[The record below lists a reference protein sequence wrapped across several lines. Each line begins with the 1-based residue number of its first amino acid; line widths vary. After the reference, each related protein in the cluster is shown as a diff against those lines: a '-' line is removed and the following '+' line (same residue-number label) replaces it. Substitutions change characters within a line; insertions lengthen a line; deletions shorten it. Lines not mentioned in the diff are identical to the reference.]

1 MQCMRTP
8 TRSMRIPEP
17 LEAAAR
23 AGAPELAGLGI
34 GELVRAA
41 LALAAGHSVKE
52 AVAIAHGVRGQ
63 ALAAPESPVAR
74 PGREVPAA

>member
-1 MQCMRTP
+1 MHTP

-41 LALAAGHSVKE
+41 LALAAGHSIKE
-52 AVAIAHGVRGQ
+52 AVQIAHGVRGQ
-63 ALAAPESPVAR
+63 ALTVPEPTEVRTA
-74 PGREVPAA
+74 REVPAA

>member
-1 MQCMRTP
+1 
-8 TRSMRIPEP
+8 MRIPEP

-52 AVAIAHGVRGQ
+52 AVAIAHGDRGK
-63 ALAAPESPVAR
+63 ALTVPESLEVRAA
-74 PGREVPAA
+74 GEVPAL